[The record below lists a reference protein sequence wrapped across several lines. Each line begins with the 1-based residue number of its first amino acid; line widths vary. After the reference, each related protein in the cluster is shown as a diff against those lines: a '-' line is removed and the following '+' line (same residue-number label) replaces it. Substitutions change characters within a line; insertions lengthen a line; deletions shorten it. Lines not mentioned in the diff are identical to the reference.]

1 MNAPSGLD
9 PKVTI
14 LMPVHNGENYL
25 GTAIASVIEQDFR
38 SFEFVIVD
46 DASTDATP
54 DILRRWAER
63 DSRIVVVRTPERGG
77 VARSLNIGLEHA
89 RGTYVGRQDADDICL
104 PGRLA
109 RQVALLDAEQDVVLV
124 GANYDLI
131 DHDGEI
137 IGRMRLDHP
146 SSVIRH
152 LLHFG
157 NAVGGHGQVMFRR
170 RAAVESGAYRERYE
184 LSEDYD
190 LWARLSF
197 LGRIVILP
205 EIGMRHRLHDRR
217 YSILHAQHQRASWTA
232 VSSRMLKRLLGRELS
247 PAEASAVQ
255 SVWSADGQDGVATN
269 ADRILRAAYAL
280 CGTTKPADRRR
291 IRLVTATHWLNSAVA
306 LARRGMLLEAIRHLG
321 RAMLWHP
328 GGVGVGAVGVMRQ
341 IYMRMRRPLRTG
353 RKRPAPPL
361 RAA

>member
-9 PKVTI
+9 PKLTI
-14 LMPVHNGENYL
+14 LMPVHNGETYL
-25 GTAIASVIEQDFR
+25 DTAIASVIEQDFR

-54 DILRRWAER
+54 DILSRWTGR
-63 DSRIVVVRTPERGG
+63 DSRILVLRSPERGG
-77 VARSLNIGLEHA
+77 IAKSLNIGLVHA
-89 RGTYVGRQDADDICL
+89 RGTYIGRQDADDICL

-131 DHDGEI
+131 DRDGEI
-137 IGRMRLDHP
+137 IGRMCLDHP
-146 SSVIRH
+146 SSVIQY

-170 RAAVESGAYRERYE
+170 TAAVDSGAYREQYE

-190 LWARLSF
+190 LWARLSH

-217 YSILHAQHQRASWTA
+217 YSVLHAQHQRVSWTA
-232 VSSRMLKRLLGRELS
+232 VSSRMLNRLLGRDLS
-247 PAEASAVQ
+247 PAEASSVQ
-255 SVWSADGQDGVATN
+255 SVWSADGQDGVA
-269 ADRILRAAYAL
+269 AKAERVFRAAYAL
-280 CGTTKPADRRR
+280 CATTEPADRRR
-291 IRLVTATHWLNSAVA
+291 IRLVTATHWFNSAVA
-306 LARRGMLLEAIRHLG
+306 LARRGMLLETIHHLG
-321 RAMLWHP
+321 CAMRWHP
-328 GGVGVGAVGVMRQ
+328 GGVGVGAIGVMRQ
-341 IYMRMRRPLRTG
+341 IYVRMRRTLRTG
-353 RKRPAPPL
+353 RSRPAPPL